1 MERMLRNL
9 TWLLSISAAV
19 MLLAATLA
27 MDPILILLERWFSP
41 DGSLKESTKILV
53 ELRLYG
59 FAALSILLAVFASAC
74 RDPGFRNR
82 CRSLIIYDP
91 MKPDTFSPA
100 SIFRALS
107 AIVLSLVL
115 ISLLG
120 QYLKY
125 VLGYPDAKLTLLIYS
140 YFNLDQEHWV
150 PTTISSMILLYAA
163 ALLAQIAWRK
173 ASQNDRFGTHW
184 WLLSAAFIYLAI
196 DEKFRLHERIF
207 DSLQPVLDLNV
218 PVFWVVPAGVI
229 LCFCLLAY
237 LRFIIHLP
245 LATRLLFVFCGTIYV
260 GGAIG
265 FEIVGQMYAIEY
277 GANNFSYEMMANAEE
292 LFEMMGIVGF
302 IYALQTYL
310 WGMVSSA
317 VVIPTAQ
324 SPIAAKAG
332 GQIR

>member
-1 MERMLRNL
+1 MERTLRNL
-9 TWLLSISAAV
+9 TWMFSISAAA
-19 MLLAATLA
+19 MLVAATLF

-59 FAALSILLAVFASAC
+59 IAALSILSAVFASTC

-91 MKPDTFSPA
+91 AKSDTFSPA
-100 SIFRALS
+100 SVFRALS
-107 AIVLSLVL
+107 VIVLSLVL

-150 PTTISSMILLYAA
+150 PTTISSLILLYAA
-163 ALLAQIAWRK
+163 ALLAQVAWRK
-173 ASQNDRFGTHW
+173 APQNDEFSTHW
-184 WLLSAAFIYLAI
+184 WLLAAAFTYLAI

-260 GGAIG
+260 SGAMG
-265 FEIVGQMYAIEY
+265 FEIIGQMYALEN

-310 WGMVSSA
+310 WEMETGA
-317 VVIPTAQ
+317 VVMPRTQ
-324 SPIAAKAG
+324 SPIATKAV